1 MRPLALGCALTLLLA
16 LGACMR
22 QAPLPPPSARAPV
35 LRTPEEKV
43 GMESLEAAPAPAPLA
58 SAPLAAGLPA
68 RLRENLP
75 LRAQPLASS
84 ALLTELPAGT
94 AVSILGEI
102 DNAGGRWSSVRA
114 GDTVGWLPSS
124 ALDSGH

>member
-1 MRPLALGCALTLLLA
+1 VRPLALGCALALV

-68 RLRENLP
+68 RLREALP
-75 LRAQPLASS
+75 LRAQPLNS
-84 ALLTELPAGT
+84 AAVLTELPAGSM
-94 AVSILGEI
+94 VSILGEI
-102 DNAGGRWSSVRA
+102 DNASGHWSSVRA
-114 GDTVGWLPSS
+114 GDTVGWLPSGG
-124 ALDSGH
+124 LDSSH